1 MTHQGEPGDRKLP
14 ERDGAAVPTTDA
26 DEAANHLGQEDAD
39 IPEGQQNG
47 GAPASDE
54 RPHSPSGLASGLQK
68 GGTIPGMSPGATVGS
83 LGTGGGSTANRST
96 GAVKK
101 GL

>member
-1 MTHQGEPGDRKLP
+1 MTHHDKPDHHGLP

-39 IPEGQQNG
+39 IGNPPPVSG
-47 GAPASDE
+47 GTPAGGS
-54 RPHSPSGLASGLQK
+54 SGLSSGLQR
-68 GGTIPGMSPGATVGS
+68 GGTIPGKSPGASAGS